1 MEPGIDLLDPAAN
14 RLALDICEL
23 SAHISAAS
31 AELAAKAARF
41 DESGGW
47 GEGGIRS
54 CAEFLSQE
62 AGLDLHTGHDLLRV
76 GRALNSLPK
85 LAAACAAGELS
96 YDKAR
101 AVATVATPEDEAIFV
116 DLALQLTGSQLV
128 RFCHAYR
135 RAMLAAEPDHDAGHQ
150 ARRSLEQTWR
160 EDGMVRLVA
169 LLPPEDGATVIAAI
183 NAITGGRPVPEQDP
197 AEDRWAANRA
207 EALVTICEHALATAP
222 EDLASSPASRRLVVN
237 VDVGVLAG
245 EQPDGRCELE
255 GGHPLSRDAALR
267 LGCDADVI
275 AVTTRNGLP
284 IDVGRTTRVI
294 PHRLRTALA
303 ARDRGCRYPGCG
315 IPARRTEGHHLEH
328 WARGGATTLDNL
340 LSFCRFHHGR
350 HHKGDFAVTKVGPN
364 EFRFTTR
371 DGREIVPRHTRVD
384 PDTGGGNRLR
394 ATAHSRGI
402 PITPYTPAARDGS
415 NLDLAWA
422 TSIIADGCEYLHAH
436 GHHPDVVAASR

>member
-1 MEPGIDLLDPAAN
+1 MSLEGKRALVVGGSSGIGAATATLSAEQGAQVVVTGRNAQRLDALARTAPDLIVTRQLDAAGEHRRHVEADRPRGDAVEARHGEPGRGEQGQRERNLRRGEHGVARLEDVEPGIDLLDPAAN

-47 GEGGIRS
+47 GDGGIRS

-160 EDGMVRLVA
+160 EGCAHL
-169 LLPPEDGATVIAAI
+169 IH
-183 NAITGGRPVPEQDP
+183 
-197 AEDRWAANRA
+197 RA
-207 EALVTICEHALATAP
+207 EVSLGIGGDSCRSAGP
-222 EDLASSPASRRLVVN
+222 ES
-237 VDVGVLAG
+237 VG
-245 EQPDGRCELE
+245 
-255 GGHPLSRDAALR
+255 
-267 LGCDADVI
+267 
-275 AVTTRNGLP
+275 
-284 IDVGRTTRVI
+284 
-294 PHRLRTALA
+294 
-303 ARDRGCRYPGCG
+303 
-315 IPARRTEGHHLEH
+315 
-328 WARGGATTLDNL
+328 
-340 LSFCRFHHGR
+340 
-350 HHKGDFAVTKVGPN
+350 
-364 EFRFTTR
+364 
-371 DGREIVPRHTRVD
+371 
-384 PDTGGGNRLR
+384 
-394 ATAHSRGI
+394 
-402 PITPYTPAARDGS
+402 
-415 NLDLAWA
+415 
-422 TSIIADGCEYLHAH
+422 
-436 GHHPDVVAASR
+436 

>member
-1 MEPGIDLLDPAAN
+1 MPSQMEPGIDLLDPAAN

-23 SAHISAAS
+23 LAHISAAS

-47 GEGGIRS
+47 GDGGIRS

-116 DLALQLTGSQLV
+116 DLALQLTGSQ
-128 RFCHAYR
+128 
-135 RAMLAAEPDHDAGHQ
+135 
-150 ARRSLEQTWR
+150 
-160 EDGMVRLVA
+160 
-169 LLPPEDGATVIAAI
+169 
-183 NAITGGRPVPEQDP
+183 
-197 AEDRWAANRA
+197 
-207 EALVTICEHALATAP
+207 
-222 EDLASSPASRRLVVN
+222 
-237 VDVGVLAG
+237 
-245 EQPDGRCELE
+245 PDGRCDLE

-284 IDVGRTTRVI
+284 IDVGRTTRLI

-303 ARDRGCRYPGCG
+303 TRDRGCRYPGCG

-415 NLDLAWA
+415 NLGWA
-422 TSIIADGCEYLHAH
+422 R
-436 GHHPDVVAASR
+436 ASSTPSS